1 MWQLFRAE
9 WRRVLRRRITL
20 FTVLGIIAATALFA
34 FAMFSSTKAPTA
46 DEIARSEQ
54 AYQRALDDW
63 ERNGAGQV
71 AQCKQDE
78 AANQEMEPG
87 VDFRCDELKPTKNQ
101 YIYPQPTLAETQAPV
116 PLVAGMLAVLGAVLI
131 GASMIGA
138 EFATGS
144 IGNWLTFEPRRSR
157 VYATKLLAVALG
169 GLALGAVTVALLT
182 GGGLLVAQLNN
193 QDTTVEAGFWAHQG
207 WSSLRAVLL
216 TAAAAAGGAAL
227 GFITRHTAAV
237 IGIGIGYLV
246 LVESILVNFA
256 TWLHPFLLTG
266 NVQAWIQG
274 SAQYSYQ
281 KCSPSDTGIYSCESM
296 TGTISNT
303 HAGLEL
309 LIVLAVLAVAGWL
322 LFRRRDVA

>member
-1 MWQLFRAE
+1 MWRLFRAE

-20 FTVLGIIAATALFA
+20 FTVLGIIAATALFT
-34 FAMFSSTKAPTA
+34 FAMFTSTKAPTA
-46 DEIARSEQ
+46 EEIARSEQ

-63 ERNGAGQV
+63 ERNSAEQI

-78 AANQEMEPG
+78 AANQQMEPG
-87 VDFRCDELKPTKNQ
+87 VDFNCDELTPTKNQ
-101 YIYPQPTLAETQAPV
+101 YLHPQPTLAETQAPV
-116 PLVAGMLAVLGAVLI
+116 PLVAGMLVALGAVLI
-131 GASMIGA
+131 GASMVGA

-169 GLALGAVTVALLT
+169 GLALGAVAIALLT

-216 TAAAAAGGAAL
+216 TAVAAAGGAAL

-256 TWLHPFLLTG
+256 TWLHPLLLTG

-274 SAQYSYQ
+274 SAQYRYQ
-281 KCSPSDTGIYSCESM
+281 ECSPSDTGIYSCESM

-309 LIVLAVLAVAGWL
+309 LAVLAVLAVAGWL

>member
-1 MWQLFRAE
+1 MWRLFRAE
-9 WRRVLRRRITL
+9 WRRVLHRRITL
-20 FTVLGIIAATALFA
+20 FTVLGIIAATVLFA
-34 FAMFSSTKAPTA
+34 FAMFSSTKAPTVE
-46 DEIARSEQ
+46 EIARSEQ

-63 ERNGAGQV
+63 KRNGAEQV
-71 AQCKQDE
+71 ARCKQDE
-78 AANQEMEPG
+78 ATTQETEPG
-87 VDFRCDELKPTKNQ
+87 VDFNCDELKPMKDQ
-101 YIYPQPTLAETQAPV
+101 YIYPQPTLAETVAPV
-116 PLVAGMLAVLGAVLI
+116 PLVAGMLAALGAVLI
-131 GASMIGA
+131 GASMVGA

-169 GLALGAVTVALLT
+169 GLALGAVASALLT

-193 QDTTVEAGFWAHQG
+193 QDTTVEAGFWAHHG
-207 WSSLRAVLL
+207 WASLRAVVL

-237 IGIGIGYLV
+237 IGVGIGYLV

-256 TWLHPFLLTG
+256 GWLHPLLLTG

-274 SAQYSYQ
+274 SAQFSYQ
-281 KCSPSDTGIYSCESM
+281 KCSPSETGIYSCNPI

-303 HAGLEL
+303 HAALEL

-322 LFRRRDVA
+322 LFRRRDVT